1 MGKCAYVKIDHYIIS
16 QLSKFVNMF
25 FENNLKNAKNI
36 FEKYF

>member
-1 MGKCAYVKIDHYIIS
+1 MGKCACVKIEYYIIS
-16 QLSKFVNMF
+16 QLSKLVNMF